1 MSRRRFTTVC
11 AAAVGVLLVAG
22 CGGSTKSTP
31 THTTARTTVPTTAK
45 PSGTKM
51 LTSAVIAAVEADHA
65 TSTKALWTDTVP
77 AKPPAT
83 AGPALKTL
91 RRSAAGLRAR
101 GIKVRK
107 VHDQLKVVSVQ
118 LDPSYTTATATI
130 RDLETVQPIHTNG
143 KPFGH
148 SVTETERARVELHRV
163 VGTNRFV
170 VWKVVTGQ

>member
-1 MSRRRFTTVC
+1 MNRRRTIVISLI
-11 AAAVGVLLVAG
+11 AAGVLLLAG
-22 CGGSTKSTP
+22 CGGSTKHTP
-31 THTTARTTVPTTAK
+31 AHTTARTTVSTTTK
-45 PSGTKM
+45 PNGTKALM
-51 LTSAVIAAVEADHA
+51 SAVVAAIEADHA

-77 AKPPAT
+77 DKPPAT

-107 VHDQLKVVSVQ
+107 LRDELRVVSVR
-118 LDPSYTTATATI
+118 LDPSYTTATAMI
-130 RDLETVQPIHTNG
+130 RDLETVQPTHTDG

-148 SVTETERARVELHRV
+148 PVTETERARLELQRV

-170 VWKVVTGQ
+170 VWKVVTGR